1 MRIKDCIR
9 KSIALIMVFAILCA
23 LSACAEEQPDFS
35 LDACAGVLLEAV
47 PEPVYGSVGGE
58 WVALG
63 LARWEGTVP
72 QEWFDEYYAQV
83 ESYVES
89 CNGVLDVHKHTEYS
103 RVVLALTA
111 IGKDPTDVAG
121 YNLLEPLADF
131 EQTVFQGINGPSF
144 ALLAL
149 DSGNYEIPDNT
160 AGTTQATREMYVDYI
175 LSQEVPGGGW
185 AMGGSTANVD
195 LTAMTLQ
202 ALAKYQDRQDVADAV
217 DRALD
222 FLSAQQNSS
231 GGFGTGDEENSESI
245 SQVMVAL
252 AELGIAIDD
261 PRFVKNGNTLK
272 DSILNFL
279 TEDGGFSHTLD
290 SESDLMA
297 TEQAFYA
304 LVALERMEQG
314 KTSLYTMTE

>member
-1 MRIKDCIR
+1 MRMKDRIR
-9 KSIALIMVFAILCA
+9 KSIALIMVFAILCVF
-23 LSACAEEQPDFS
+23 SACGEETADFS

-47 PEPVYGSVGGE
+47 PEPVYGSVGGD
-58 WVALG
+58 WIALG
-63 LARWEGTVP
+63 LARWEGDVP

-83 ESYVES
+83 ERYVES
-89 CNGVLDVHKHTEYS
+89 CDGVLDVHKHTEYS
-103 RVVLALTA
+103 RVILALTA

-121 YNLLEPLADF
+121 YNLLEPLADY
-131 EQTVFQGINGPSF
+131 EQTLFQGINGPGY

-149 DSGNYEIPDNT
+149 DSGDYEIPENT

-217 DRALD
+217 DRALN
-222 FLSAQQNSS
+222 FLSEQQNAH
-231 GGFGTGDEENSESI
+231 GGYSEFDSESSESI
-245 SQVMVAL
+245 SQVIVAL
-252 AELGIAIDD
+252 AELGIPMDD
-261 PRFVKNGNTLK
+261 PRFVKNGNTLE
-272 DSILNFL
+272 DRLLDFL
-279 TEDGGFSHTLD
+279 AEDGGFRHTLD
-290 SESDLMA
+290 GESDLMA